1 MPVSFSQRYTSTYTA
16 KALQH
21 PIIWHSVII
30 KKHKNHMLLLN

>member
-1 MPVSFSQRYTSTYTA
+1 MPVSFSQHNTGTYIR
-16 KALQH
+16 KALLH